1 MTETP
6 LQADRLDL
14 MQTFIRIV
22 EAGSLSAAAVQLGTT
37 QPTVSRRLKSLEQSV
52 GIRLLQ
58 RSTHSMKLTVDGER
72 VLEMARELVTGWFAM
87 QAELTEGRDTPRG
100 RLRVVAPHALGQ
112 DQLMKPLA
120 DYLHRYP
127 DVSVEWRLS
136 DRLPDFAAED
146 VDCALRV
153 GAVNDPS
160 VVALLM
166 AEVPRIVVAAPGL
179 LAGRR
184 PQDPDELTSLPWLSL
199 STFYQREVVLHHE
212 ADGQEKAF
220 AIAPRLATDSL
231 YALRRAALEGLGAAI
246 VSAWLV
252 EDDLSNGHLIH
263 LAPAWRAAPL
273 PMYLIYPASRLQ
285 PRRLRTFIDIV
296 REAMP
301 RDATGP
307 QRL

>member
-1 MTETP
+1 MQP
-6 LQADRLDL
+6 IDL
-14 MQTFIRIV
+14 FDPRHYANV
-22 EAGSLSAAAVQLGTT
+22 RKPV
-37 QPTVSRRLKSLEQSV
+37 
-52 GIRLLQ
+52 
-58 RSTHSMKLTVDGER
+58 
-72 VLEMARELVTGWFAM
+72 M
-87 QAELTEGRDTPRG
+87 QAETLPAWCYT
-100 RLRVVAPHALGQ
+100 
-112 DQLMKPLA
+112 
-120 DYLHRYP
+120 
-127 DVSVEWRLS
+127 SV
-136 DRLPDFAAED
+136 
-146 VDCALRV
+146 
-153 GAVNDPS
+153 
-160 VVALLM
+160 
-166 AEVPRIVVAAPGL
+166 
-179 LAGRR
+179 
-184 PQDPDELTSLPWLSL
+184 
-199 STFYQREVVLHHE
+199 TFYQREVALHHE

-252 EDDLSNGHLIH
+252 EDDLSSGHLIH

>member
-1 MTETP
+1 MTETT
-6 LQADRLDL
+6 LHADRLDL
-14 MQTFIRIV
+14 MRTFIRIV

-37 QPTVSRRLKSLEQSV
+37 QPTVSRRLKALEQSL
-52 GIRLLQ
+52 GIRLIQ

-72 VLEMARELVTGWFAM
+72 FLEMARELVTGWLAM

-112 DQLMKPLA
+112 DQLMRPLA

-127 DVSVEWRLS
+127 EVSVEWRLN

-146 VDCALRV
+146 VDCAIRV

-160 VVALLM
+160 VVALLI
-166 AEVPRIVVAAPGL
+166 AEVPRIVVAAPALITGQTPL
-179 LAGRR
+179 
-184 PQDPDELTSLPWLSL
+184 DPDDLVSMPWLAL
-199 STFYQREVVLHHE
+199 STFYQREVVLRRE
-212 ADGQEKAF
+212 ADGEKKAF

-252 EDDLSNGHLIH
+252 TDDLSSGALVH

-301 RDATGP
+301 RNESGP